1 MISYI
6 LAIICGL
13 LFLCADQLTKFY
25 IISNFELGEGCN
37 FINGIIDIIYIHN
50 RGGAWG
56 ILQGKTWILL
66 LITAVLMISC
76 IILLFKYGKKNKFL
90 FWSIILILS
99 GGLGNMID
107 RIFRDGNVVDFLHF
121 EFFPTFP
128 IFNVADCAVV
138 IGAGLLIAHFIFDSI
153 NDWKIKKSRQATEN
167 NNG

>member
-6 LAIICGL
+6 LAIVCGFC
-13 LFLCADQLTKFY
+13 FLIADQLTKLY
-25 IISNFELGEGCN
+25 IISNFKLGDGSN
-37 FINGIIDIIYIHN
+37 FINGFIDIIYIHN

-56 ILQGKTWILL
+56 ILQGKTWVLL

-76 IILLFKYGKKNKFL
+76 IILLFKFGKKNKFL
-90 FWSIILILS
+90 FWAIILILS

-107 RIFRDGNVVDFLHF
+107 RIFRGGNVIDFLHF

-138 IGAGLLIAHFIFDSI
+138 IGAGLLIVYFIFDSI
-153 NDWKIKKSRQATEN
+153 NDLKIKTSLTGDGK
-167 NNG
+167 